1 MKKLLVALAIVIPLL
16 VIVLFLGFTCATGA
30 TSGSRSIDVLDT
42 PTSDRLQE
50 HGDSLD
56 NSALPM
62 EMGLDR
68 PKFPGMD
75 FFQGAPVPMPAP
87 TAAPPRQPHAMP
99 TATPAPA
106 SSAPGP
112 PGSPGPID
120 GQLPAA
126 QRQVIS
132 TASLSLRVEDV
143 PAAIGQVREIA
154 QGTGGFVQQMSSF
167 GEGDE
172 RQATI
177 ILRVPQERFSAALQ
191 RIEALGKMLDQ
202 DLGREDVSEQLID
215 LNARLGSSQ
224 REEKSL
230 LALLDRANQVSEIL
244 AVERELNRV
253 RSDIERL
260 EGRLNFLERQVALG
274 TITVSLFPRG
284 VSVAPPPSASL
295 VVETSRV
302 AQRVDDVLAQ
312 VESLKGEIDLV
323 HVSVH
328 DGRERAEVSFRV
340 FPGDFAQ
347 ATAFLES
354 LGEVRNK
361 DFLVEAAPEDAER
374 EQPEEP
380 NAPVSVVLR
389 EKDSSNMIWIV
400 VGVVIGIA
408 VLACAIGLGGL
419 YTFRAG
425 RRSRDRYAV

>member
-1 MKKLLVALAIVIPLL
+1 
-16 VIVLFLGFTCATGA
+16 
-30 TSGSRSIDVLDT
+30 
-42 PTSDRLQE
+42 
-50 HGDSLD
+50 
-56 NSALPM
+56 
-62 EMGLDR
+62 MG
-68 PKFPGMD
+68 
-75 FFQGAPVPMPAP
+75 
-87 TAAPPRQPHAMP
+87 
-99 TATPAPA
+99 
-106 SSAPGP
+106 
-112 PGSPGPID
+112 

-143 PAAIGQVREIA
+143 PAAINQVRDIA

-177 ILRVPQERFSAALQ
+177 ILRVPQEQFSAALQ
-191 RIEALGKMLDQ
+191 RIESLGKLLDQ

-215 LNARLGSSQ
+215 LKARLGSSQ

-230 LALLDRANQVSEIL
+230 LALLDRADQVSEVL

-260 EGRLNFLERQVALG
+260 EGRLNFLERQVALA

-295 VVETSRV
+295 RVETSRV
-302 AQRVDDVLAQ
+302 AQRVDEVVAQ

-323 HVSVH
+323 HVSAH

-347 ATAFLES
+347 ATEFLEG
-354 LGEVRNK
+354 LGEVRSK
-361 DFLVEAAPEDAER
+361 DFRVEAAPEDAER

-380 NAPVSVVLR
+380 NAPVSVVLGER
-389 EKDSSNMIWIV
+389 DSSNVRWITIAA
-400 VGVVIGIA
+400 VIGGL
-408 VLACAIGLGGL
+408 VLAAAIGVGGL
-419 YTFRAG
+419 YTYRAG

>member
-16 VIVLFLGFTCATGA
+16 IIVLFLGFACATVS
-30 TSGSRSIDVLDT
+30 TFDSRSVGVQDASASEGLV
-42 PTSDRLQE
+42 E
-50 HGDSLD
+50 FGDSPD
-56 NSALPM
+56 NAALRQ

-75 FFQGAPVPMPAP
+75 FFQGAPVPLPAA
-87 TAAPPRQPHAMP
+87 TAASPPLPRAMP

-106 SSAPGP
+106 SANAP
-112 PGSPGPID
+112 
-120 GQLPAA
+120 LPQA

-143 PAAIGQVREIA
+143 PAAIDQVREIA
-154 QGTGGFVQQMSSF
+154 QGMGGFVQQMSSF
-167 GEGDE
+167 GEGDD
-172 RQATI
+172 RQAAI
-177 ILRVPQERFSAALQ
+177 ILRVPQGQFSAALQ
-191 RIEALGKMLDQ
+191 RIESLGRMLDQ
-202 DLGREDVSEQLID
+202 DLGREDVSEQLVD

-230 LALLDRANQVSEIL
+230 LELLGRANQVSEIL

-253 RSDIERL
+253 RSDIEQL
-260 EGRLNFLERQVALG
+260 QGRLNFLERQVALA
-274 TITVSLFPRG
+274 TITVSLVPRG
-284 VSVAPPPSASL
+284 VPVAPPPSASL

-302 AQRVDDVLAQ
+302 AQRVDELLAH

-328 DGRERAEVSFRV
+328 DGRERAEVSFRM

-347 ATAFLES
+347 ATEFLES

-361 DFLVEAAPEDAER
+361 DFLVEAAPEAAEK

-380 NAPVSVVLR
+380 NAPMSVVLR
-389 EKDSSNMIWIV
+389 EKDSSNVVWIV

-419 YTFRAG
+419 YTYRAG
-425 RRSRDRYAV
+425 RRSRDRYAA

>member
-1 MKKLLVALAIVIPLL
+1 MKKFLVALAVATPLL
-16 VIVLFLGFTCATGA
+16 VVVLLLAFACLPAG
-30 TSGSRSIDVLDT
+30 SPDSRSVRVLDA
-42 PTSDRLQE
+42 SASEGRLE
-50 HGDSLD
+50 YGDSPD
-56 NSALPM
+56 NAALRM

-68 PKFPGMD
+68 PKFPGLD
-75 FFQGAPVPMPAP
+75 IFQGEPVPMPAA
-87 TAAPPRQPHAMP
+87 TAAPPPLPQAMP
-99 TATPAPA
+99 TPAPA
-106 SSAPGP
+106 SSVHGY
-112 PGSPGPID
+112 PGSPGPMG
-120 GQLPAA
+120 GQLPAG

-143 PAAIGQVREIA
+143 PAAIDLVREIA

-177 ILRVPQERFSAALQ
+177 ILRVPQGLFSAALQ
-191 RIEALGKMLDQ
+191 GIEALGKPLDQ

-215 LNARLGSSQ
+215 LKARLGSSQ

-260 EGRLNFLERQVALG
+260 EGRLNFLERQVALA
-274 TITVSLFPRG
+274 TITVSLVPRG

-295 VVETSRV
+295 RVETSRV
-302 AQRVDDVLAQ
+302 AQRVDEVLAQ

-323 HVSVH
+323 HVSAH

-340 FPGDFAQ
+340 FPGDFAR
-347 ATAFLES
+347 ATEFLEG
-354 LGEVRNK
+354 LGEVRSK

-380 NAPVSVVLR
+380 NAPVSVVLG
-389 EKDSSNMIWIV
+389 EKDSSNVLWITIAA
-400 VGVVIGIA
+400 VIGGL
-408 VLACAIGLGGL
+408 VLAAAIGVGGL
-419 YTFRAG
+419 YTYRAG

>member
-16 VIVLFLGFTCATGA
+16 IIVLFLGFTGATGA
-30 TSGSRSIDVLDT
+30 TSDSRSVGVLDS
-42 PTSDRLQE
+42 PSNSDYLR
-50 HGDSLD
+50 
-56 NSALPM
+56 M

-68 PKFPGMD
+68 PKFPGLD
-75 FFQGAPVPMPAP
+75 FFQRAPAAMPAP
-87 TAAPPRQPHAMP
+87 TAVPSQPQAMP
-99 TATPAPA
+99 TPTPAPA
-106 SSAPGP
+106 SAGPAGAFGPFAAPAQRP
-112 PGSPGPID
+112 R
-120 GQLPAA
+120 A

-143 PAAIGQVREIA
+143 PAAIGQVRNIA
-154 QGTGGFVQQMSSF
+154 QESGGFVQKMSSF

-177 ILRVPQERFSAALQ
+177 ILRVPQGQFSAALQ
-191 RIEALGKMLDQ
+191 GIESLGRMLDQ
-202 DLGREDVSEQLID
+202 DLGRADVSEQLID

-253 RSDIERL
+253 RSDIEQL
-260 EGRLNFLERQVALG
+260 QGRLNFLERQVALS
-274 TITVSLFPRG
+274 TITVSLLPRG
-284 VSVAPPPSASL
+284 VPVAPPPSASL

-302 AQRVDDVLAQ
+302 AQRVDELLAQ

-340 FPGDFAQ
+340 FPADFTP
-347 ATAFLES
+347 ATKFLEG
-354 LGEVRNK
+354 LGEVRSK
-361 DFLVEAAPEDAER
+361 DFRVEAAPEDAER

-380 NAPVSVVLR
+380 NAPVSVVLG
-389 EKDSSNMIWIV
+389 EKDSSNVLWITIAAI
-400 VGVVIGIA
+400 IGGL
-408 VLACAIGLGGL
+408 VLAAATGVGGL
-419 YTFRAG
+419 YTYRAG